1 MRDFANPTMGDKNM
15 LRADELDLLENHI
28 LPTARR
34 WLTIPGLKDH
44 GRQTLMYWG
53 EEIPQEYRK

>member
-1 MRDFANPTMGDKNM
+1 MRDFANPHRGDKLM
-15 LRADELDLLENHI
+15 LRADELDLLESQI

-34 WLTIPGLKDH
+34 WLSDPGLADH

-53 EEIPQEYRK
+53 EEIPMEYRK